1 MNNNCEFA
9 GGGYCLCSAC
19 QAARQALEDAKK
31 VTQEEIEELFREAE
45 KMMEECGGGRMRQ
58 NGHIE

>member
-1 MNNNCEFA
+1 M
-9 GGGYCLCSAC
+9 CSAC